1 MCSSR
6 LAIFLE
12 QAGSQQVR
20 ILKMQCAP
28 VYFEGARRAGS
39 RLLTCG
45 PWLGPPG
52 LPPRSGH
59 AQGGPGRTIA
69 GASCFS
75 GLPLLRR
82 RVCRLLDRPTI
93 AFPRILLVLTLVV
106 IFWMAITL

>member
-1 MCSSR
+1 MCFSR

-20 ILKMQCAP
+20 ISKMQCSP

-45 PWLGPPG
+45 PWLGPPVS
-52 LPPRSGH
+52 PH